1 MTIYCGI
8 DWAAQHHDVAIVNDE
23 GKVVATRRIGEN
35 AAGLTTLLMLLAE
48 HAVAEAGAVVG
59 QEFVAVD
66 VAIETG
72 RGLLV
77 NAVRAAG
84 HRVFEINPKA
94 SSRYRDRHTVS
105 GSKSDTGDALVL
117 AHLLRTD
124 RDRHRPM
131 PADSDQVRVVGVLA
145 RAQQD
150 AVWTVLRDAGRLRAV
165 LWEFY
170 PAALRAFPN
179 LHIASA
185 VTVLAAA
192 PTPIAAAALSE
203 ADLRELL
210 RTARYNAP
218 RGLPGKLRAIFTA
231 EQLHQPPAVEA
242 AMGQVVTAIVAT
254 MAATLTSI
262 KDLEKALDEHFGQHP
277 DAEILRSQPGLG
289 VVLGARVLG
298 EFGDDPTRFADAAS
312 RRAYAGSAPITRA
325 SGKARLVLVRR
336 ARNKRL
342 ADACRW
348 WAFLATQ
355 HSPGAAAYYR
365 RRRVAGDRHE
375 AALRRLS
382 SKLLGQLD
390 FCLAHRVLYDEEKAW
405 ATPTPTEH
413 AA

>member
-8 DWAAQHHDVAIVNDE
+8 DWAAQHHDVAIVNDA
-23 GKVVATRRIGEN
+23 GTVLATRRVGES
-35 AAGLTTLLMLLAE
+35 AAGVTALLMMLADQ
-48 HAVAEAGAVVG
+48 AAADAGVAAG
-59 QEFVAVD
+59 EFVAVD

-77 NAVRAAG
+77 SAVRAAG
-84 HRVFEINPKA
+84 HRVYEINPKA
-94 SSRYRDRHTVS
+94 SSRYRDRYAVS
-105 GSKSDTGDALVL
+105 GSKSDAGDALVL

-131 PADSDQVRVVGVLA
+131 PADSEGVQALGVLA

-170 PAALRAFPN
+170 PAALQAFPN
-179 LHIASA
+179 LHISSA

-192 PTPIAAAALSE
+192 PTPSAAARLSE
-203 ADLRELL
+203 AELRELL
-210 RTARYNAP
+210 HAARYNAP
-218 RGLPGKLRAIFTA
+218 RELPARLRAIFTA
-231 EQLHQPPAVEA
+231 EQLRQPPAVEA
-242 AMGQVVTAIVAT
+242 AMGQVVSAIVRT

-262 KDLEKALDEHFGQHP
+262 KQLEKALDEHFGQHP
-277 DAEILRSQPGLG
+277 DAEILRSLPGLG

-325 SGKARLVLVRR
+325 SGKVRLVLVRR
-336 ARNKRL
+336 VRNRRL
-342 ADACRW
+342 SDACRW

-355 HSPGAAAYYR
+355 HSPGANACYQR
-365 RRRVAGDRHE
+365 RRAAGDGHE
-375 AALRRLS
+375 AALRRLA
-382 SKLLGQLD
+382 SKLLGQLHH
-390 FCLAHRVLYDEEKAW
+390 CLTNRVLYDEDKAW
-405 ATPTPTEH
+405 AQPAAEAEH